1 MQNFEPQ
8 SIPRI
13 HESAD
18 APFNFRQNIV
28 FFLAACEMLGVPKNK
43 LFRVNDLWD
52 NVSMVSVVDCLVAF
66 AHTCHAKWP
75 EKAGPFDVASEEES
89 QALADTLSEEK
100 RFEILRQIKLCSSS
114 SSLSLQKRRA
124 TIGYRLSL
132 KNVATEVS
140 GFLSC
145 VSSNK
150 TDEMR
155 LLQGITR
162 CQAVFRAVRERQN
175 FQNRLRDSAYR
186 ERVSF
191 EILSS
196 EHSFVDAL
204 AMCVE
209 LFLRPLEALAAAG
222 KPILTEEKIAI
233 IFSGIETILASNRR
247 LLSELEKRLE
257 KWHPNLCVGDV
268 FMLIDQEFLGVY
280 TNYIQNYSEAVRVFK
295 REQRKKPF
303 K

>member
-18 APFNFRQNIV
+18 ASFNFRQNIV

-52 NVSMVSVVDCLVAF
+52 NLSMVSVVDCLVAF

-75 EKAGPFDVASEEES
+75 EKAGQFEAVSEAEGE
-89 QALADTLSEEK
+89 QMMVTISEEK
-100 RFEILRQIKLCSSS
+100 RVDILRQIKMCSS

-124 TIGYRLSL
+124 TVGYRLSL
-132 KNVATEVS
+132 KNVSQEVS
-140 GFLSC
+140 TLLSR
-145 VSSNK
+145 VSTNK
-150 TDEMR
+150 SDEAR
-155 LLQGITR
+155 LLQGVCR
-162 CQAVFRAVRERQN
+162 CQAVFRAVRERQS

-196 EHSFVDAL
+196 EHSYVDAL
-204 AMCVE
+204 AVCVE
-209 LFLRPLEALAAAG
+209 LFLRPLETLAASG
-222 KPILTEEKIAI
+222 RPIVSEEKIGV
-233 IFSGIETILASNRR
+233 IFSSIETILSSNRR
-247 LLSELEKRLE
+247 LLAALEKRLE

-268 FMLIDQEFLGVY
+268 FMLIDQEFLDVY
-280 TNYIQNYSEAVRVFK
+280 TNYIQNYSEAVRVLK